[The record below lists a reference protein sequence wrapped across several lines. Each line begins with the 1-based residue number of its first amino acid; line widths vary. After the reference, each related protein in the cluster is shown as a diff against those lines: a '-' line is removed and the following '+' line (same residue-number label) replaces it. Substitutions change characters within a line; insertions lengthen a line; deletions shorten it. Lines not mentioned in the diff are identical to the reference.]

1 MYYFA
6 SDVHLGAGG
15 EQWTRHTEQRFVRWL
30 DMVASDADG
39 IFLLGDIF
47 DFWWEYRKVVPKGFV
62 RTFGKLA
69 ELTDQGIK
77 ITFITGNHDM
87 WAKDY
92 LQKECGVET
101 LFTPQRISL
110 YGKELFVAHG
120 DNMNIKGQPMLR
132 AMNAFFRSRTARW
145 LFRWLV
151 HPDVAMKFGL
161 WWSGKSRKS
170 HGGEQI
176 TSDRL
181 DYLVEYARNYHAEHT
196 DVCRYIF
203 GHMHLAHRVTDG
215 DVDVLF
221 LSDWSGDKA
230 TYATLDEDNNLEL
243 KTFDIDETISR
254 ASR

>member
-6 SDVHLGAGG
+6 SDVHLGAGD
-15 EQWTRHTEQRFVRWL
+15 ELTSRRTERHFVEWL
-30 DMVASDADG
+30 DKVKEDAEG
-39 IFLLGDIF
+39 IYLVGDIF
-47 DFWWEYRKVVPKGFV
+47 DFWFEYTNVIPKGFA

-120 DNMNIKGQPMLR
+120 DNMNIGNKPILR
-132 AMNAFFRSRTARW
+132 AMNATFRSKIVRT
-145 LFRWLV
+145 LFSWLV
-151 HPDVAMKFGL
+151 HPDLALQFGK

-170 HGGEQI
+170 HSMETLTPASLNFLI
-176 TSDRL
+176 D
-181 DYLVEYARNYHAEHT
+181 YARDYQSAHPST
-196 DVCRYIF
+196 DYIIF
-203 GHMHLAHRVTDG
+203 GHMHLPYDHREEQLR
-215 DVDVLF
+215 VLF
-221 LSDWSGDKA
+221 MGCWEGDA
-230 TYATLDEDNNLEL
+230 TYATLDKEGNIEL
-243 KTFDIDETISR
+243 KTK
-254 ASR
+254 AL

>member
-6 SDVHLGAGG
+6 SDVHLGAGD
-15 EQWTRHTEQRFVRWL
+15 ELTSRRTERHFVEWL
-30 DMVASDADG
+30 DRVKEDAEG
-39 IFLLGDIF
+39 IYLVGDIF
-47 DFWWEYRKVVPKGFV
+47 DFWFEYKNVIPKGFA

-120 DNMNIKGQPMLR
+120 DNMNIGNKPILR
-132 AMNAFFRSRTARW
+132 AMNATFRSKIVRT
-145 LFRWLV
+145 LFSWLV
-151 HPDVAMKFGL
+151 HPDLALQFGK

-170 HGGEQI
+170 HSMETLTPASLNFLI
-176 TSDRL
+176 D
-181 DYLVEYARNYHAEHT
+181 YARDYQSAHPST
-196 DVCRYIF
+196 D
-203 GHMHLAHRVTDG
+203 
-215 DVDVLF
+215 
-221 LSDWSGDKA
+221 
-230 TYATLDEDNNLEL
+230 
-243 KTFDIDETISR
+243 
-254 ASR
+254 